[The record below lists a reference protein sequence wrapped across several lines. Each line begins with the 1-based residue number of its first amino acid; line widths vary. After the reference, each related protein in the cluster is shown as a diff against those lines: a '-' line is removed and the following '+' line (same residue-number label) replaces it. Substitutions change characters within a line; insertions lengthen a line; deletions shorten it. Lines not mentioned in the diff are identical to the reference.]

1 MSSDLA
7 HFPVSSVAAVLRG
20 RCPHCGQGKLFEG
33 FLEIAPSCNV
43 CGLNYDF
50 ADAGDGPAFFVTMI
64 GGAIVVGS
72 ALWTEVVYQPPYWV
86 HAVIFLPLTLIVCV
100 GALRPLKA
108 LLIGLQYRNKAGQGQ
123 REC

>member
-7 HFPVSSVAAVLRG
+7 NFPIPSIAAVLRG
-20 RCPHCGQGKLFEG
+20 RCPHCGQGKLFNG
-33 FLEIAPSCNV
+33 FLDIAPSCGV

-50 ADAGDGPAFFVTMI
+50 ADAGDGPAVFVTMF
-64 GGAIVVGS
+64 GGAIVVGL

-86 HAVIFLPLTLIVCV
+86 HAVIFLPLTLIVCA

-108 LLIGLQYRNKAGQGQ
+108 LLISLQYRHKAGQG
-123 REC
+123 RLE

>member
-7 HFPVSSVAAVLRG
+7 NSPVPSIAAVLRG
-20 RCPHCGQGKLFEG
+20 RCPHCGHGKLFNG
-33 FLEIAPSCNV
+33 FLNIAPSCGV

-50 ADAGDGPAFFVTMI
+50 ADAGDGPAVFVTMI
-64 GGAIVVGS
+64 GGTIVVGL
-72 ALWTEVVYQPPYWV
+72 ALWTEVVYRPPYWV
-86 HAVIFLPLTLIVCV
+86 HAVIFLPLTLIVCL

-123 REC
+123 LE